1 MTHVVIRSR
10 RLALAVLCTGMLMI
24 ILDGTIVSVA
34 LPAVQADLGFTP
46 EGLAWTVNAYLVP
59 LGGLL
64 LLAGRLG
71 DLYGRRRMLVAGL
84 LLFVL
89 ASLLCGLAVDASML
103 VLARFGQGVAAAM
116 ASAVVLGMIVALFP
130 EPAERARAIGVYAFV
145 GAAGASL
152 GTLLGGLLTET
163 VGWRWIFLVN
173 VPIGLVAAALAVRTV
188 PADRPARRARADVLG
203 GLLVTA
209 GLMVGVLAI
218 VGELDQAARLGLG
231 AAAAGLLA
239 AFLLRQRLAAE
250 PLVALR
256 VFGSRAVSGGNAA
269 QLLMVAGM
277 LGFQF
282 VGALYLQRALGYP
295 PAATGLAMLPIPV
308 LIAVVSLGVAGR
320 LVARFGA
327 RRVLLVGQLLLVLGL
342 LLLARAP
349 TGSYLVDVLPAFAV
363 LGLGAGLALP
373 AVTTVIMSEAG
384 PDDAG
389 LVSGLASTSQQVG
402 GALGVA
408 VLAALAAARS
418 DAAAAAGAAPSAALL
433 QGSSWPS
440 GPAPRW
446 SRRRPRSP
454 SACCG
459 LHPAVRGRTWCN
471 RRVLDDAEPA
481 TGPLAGLLVADFSR
495 ILAGPYATM
504 LLADLGATVIKV
516 EGPGAGDDTRTWS
529 PPTAPD
535 GTASYYLSI
544 NRNKRSIVLDLTDAG
559 DVELARRLAARADVL
574 VENFKP
580 GGLRRFGLDHETVA
594 AANPAI
600 IYCSISGFG
609 AVPAPRGAARPCPAT
624 TCWCRPS
631 PG

>member
-1 MTHVVIRSR
+1 M
-10 RLALAVLCTGMLMI
+10 
-24 ILDGTIVSVA
+24 
-34 LPAVQADLGFTP
+34 
-46 EGLAWTVNAYLVP
+46 
-59 LGGLL
+59 
-64 LLAGRLG
+64 
-71 DLYGRRRMLVAGL
+71 
-84 LLFVL
+84 
-89 ASLLCGLAVDASML
+89 
-103 VLARFGQGVAAAM
+103 
-116 ASAVVLGMIVALFP
+116 
-130 EPAERARAIGVYAFV
+130 
-145 GAAGASL
+145 
-152 GTLLGGLLTET
+152 
-163 VGWRWIFLVN
+163 
-173 VPIGLVAAALAVRTV
+173 
-188 PADRPARRARADVLG
+188 
-203 GLLVTA
+203 
-209 GLMVGVLAI
+209 
-218 VGELDQAARLGLG
+218 
-231 AAAAGLLA
+231 
-239 AFLLRQRLAAE
+239 
-250 PLVALR
+250 R

-308 LIAVVSLGVAGR
+308 LIAVVSLGLAGR

-327 RRVLLVGQLLLVLGL
+327 RRVLLGGQLLLVLGL
-342 LLLARAP
+342 LLLTRAP
-349 TGSYLVDVLPAFAV
+349 TGSYLRDLLPAFAV

-389 LVSGLASTSQQVG
+389 LVSGLADTSQQVG

-408 VLAALAAARS
+408 VLAALAAART
-418 DAAAAAGAAPSAALL
+418 AGRGGRRGGPRRRPSV
-433 QGSSWPS
+433 QGFQLAF
-440 GPAPRW
+440 GAAPRW
-446 SRRRPRSP
+446 SPRPPLVTRRRAAGWPRVS
-454 SACCG
+454 
-459 LHPAVRGRTWCN
+459 GRTGLIAGCS
-471 RRVLDDAEPA
+471 DDAEPA

-609 AVPAPRGAARPCPAT
+609 AVPAEEGGGAALPGYDLLVQAVSGLMSLTGDPAGPPYRAGVAVFDVITGLHAAVAVLAALQHRERTGQGQLVRDQPALRGAVRAGQPDLRGTDRGSGAEPAGQRPPEPVPVRAAAH
-624 TCWCRPS
+624 R
-631 PG
+631 